1 MYFKY
6 LKILFSYS
14 YIYVLFI
21 TIMSDNQSSTLQT
34 IKDQF
39 QKLPETINVA
49 NIQNSVN
56 TGVTNLTDNINTIKT
71 NVSNSLNDFSSK
83 TAMDAGNE
91 FLQSNSIIAKFA
103 FIILVLIGFMFLL
116 NLGIRLI
123 GYFIQPNSSPYLVSG
138 TIYGTQAG
146 VIKQN
151 PKDTKSVLI
160 KRSENQTKGIEFTWS
175 TWLYIEGLPDDKTTT
190 AKYNHIFSKGD
201 INDSTL
207 NSNGIY
213 LNNAPGLYLK
223 RDDTNKTRGIL
234 RVYMDTVVSSNS
246 ANDTRDTNTYV
257 DVQNVP
263 LKNWF
268 NVIVRL
274 ENKILDVYVNGTISN
289 RLVLNNVPK
298 QNYYDVNV
306 CQNGGFSGKLSN
318 LRYFNYA
325 LTVFDIN
332 TIVLG
337 GPNLKPGAFSSD
349 GNNITEPTFS
359 YLSTAWYS
367 SNRNSGV

>member
-1 MYFKY
+1 
-6 LKILFSYS
+6 
-14 YIYVLFI
+14 
-21 TIMSDNQSSTLQT
+21 MSDNQPSTIQS

-39 QKLPETINVA
+39 QKLPETINA
-49 NIQNSVN
+49 SNIQNSV
-56 TGVTNLTDNINTIKT
+56 TSGVTNLSDSINTMKT

-83 TAMDAGNE
+83 SAIDAGNE

-123 GYFIQPNSSPYLVSG
+123 SYFIQPNSSPYLVVG

-146 VIKQN
+146 VVKQN
-151 PKDTKSVLI
+151 PKDKKSILI

-175 TWLYIEGLPDDKTTT
+175 TWLYLDGLPLSDNKPTTE
-190 AKYNHIFSKGD
+190 KYYHIFNKGD
-201 INDSTL
+201 NSTV

-223 RDDTNKTRGIL
+223 RDDTDNTRGIL

-257 DVQNVP
+257 DVHNVP
-263 LKNWF
+263 LKKWF
-268 NVIVRL
+268 NVIIRL
-274 ENKILDVYVNGTISN
+274 ENKIVDVYVNGTISN

-298 QNYYDVNV
+298 QNYYDVNI
-306 CQNGGFSGKLSN
+306 CQNYGFSGKLSN

-325 LTVFDIN
+325 LTIFDIN

-337 GPNLKPGAFSSD
+337 GPNLKPGAFSTD
-349 GNNITEPTFS
+349 GNTVTDPTSS
-359 YLSTAWYS
+359 YLSTLWYS

>member
-6 LKILFSYS
+6 LTNLFSYS

-21 TIMSDNQSSTLQT
+21 TIMSDNQPSTIQT

-39 QKLPETINVA
+39 QKLPETINAA

-56 TGVTNLTDNINTIKT
+56 TGVTNLTDGINNIKT
-71 NVSNSLNDFSSK
+71 NVSNSLNQFSSK
-83 TAMDAGNE
+83 NTIDAGNE
-91 FLQSNSIIAKFA
+91 FLQTNSIIAKFA
-103 FIILVLIGFMFLL
+103 FIILILIGFMFLL
-116 NLGIRLI
+116 NLGISLI
-123 GYFIQPNSSPYLVSG
+123 GYFIQPNNSPYLVIGTVSG
-138 TIYGTQAG
+138 KESGI
-146 VIKQN
+146 IRQN
-151 PKDTKSVLI
+151 PKDKKSVLI

-175 TWLYIEGLPDDKTTT
+175 TWLYITQLPDDSTT
-190 AKYNHIFSKGD
+190 YNHIFNKGD
-201 INDSTL
+201 VNESNK
-207 NSNGIY
+207 NSNGIF

-223 RDDTNKTRGIL
+223 RDDTDNTRGIL
-234 RVYMDTVVSSNS
+234 RVYMDTVVASNS
-246 ANDTRDTNTYV
+246 ANNIRDTNTYV
-257 DVQNVP
+257 DVHNVP

-268 NVIVRL
+268 NVAIRL

-325 LTVFDIN
+325 LTIFDIN

-349 GNNITEPTFS
+349 GNNVTEPTFS

>member
-1 MYFKY
+1 
-6 LKILFSYS
+6 
-14 YIYVLFI
+14 
-21 TIMSDNQSSTLQT
+21 
-34 IKDQF
+34 
-39 QKLPETINVA
+39 
-49 NIQNSVN
+49 
-56 TGVTNLTDNINTIKT
+56 
-71 NVSNSLNDFSSK
+71 
-83 TAMDAGNE
+83 MDAGYE

-123 GYFIQPNSSPYLVSG
+123 SYFIQPNNSPYLVVG
-138 TIYGTQAG
+138 TISGSEGGG

-151 PKDTKSVLI
+151 PKDKKSVLI
-160 KRSENQTKGIEFTWS
+160 KRSVNQTKGIEFTWS
-175 TWLYIEGLPDDKTTT
+175 TWLYIEGLPSESSIPTTE
-190 AKYNHIFSKGD
+190 KYNHIFNKGD
-201 INDSTL
+201 NSTV
-207 NSNGIY
+207 NSNGIF

-223 RDDTNKTRGIL
+223 RDDTDNTRGIL

-246 ANDTRDTNTYV
+246 VNDTRDTNTYV

-263 LKNWF
+263 LKKWF

-349 GNNITEPTFS
+349 GNTITDPTSS

>member
-1 MYFKY
+1 MFFKY
-6 LKILFSYS
+6 LTNLFSYS

-21 TIMSDNQSSTLQT
+21 TIMSDNQPSTIQT

-39 QKLPETINVA
+39 QKIPETINVA
-49 NIQNSVN
+49 NIQSSVN
-56 TGVTNLTDNINTIKT
+56 TGVTNLTDSINTIKT

-83 TAMDAGNE
+83 NTMDAGYE

-123 GYFIQPNSSPYLVSG
+123 SYFIQPNNSPYLVVG
-138 TIYGTQAG
+138 TISGSEGGG

-151 PKDTKSVLI
+151 PKDKKSVLI
-160 KRSENQTKGIEFTWS
+160 KRSVNQTKGIEFTWS
-175 TWLYIEGLPDDKTTT
+175 TWLYITELPSGTTS
-190 AKYNHIFSKGD
+190 YNHIFNKGD
-201 INDSTL
+201 VNDSNK
-207 NSNGIY
+207 NSNDIF

-223 RDDTNKTRGIL
+223 RDDTDNTRGIL

-263 LKNWF
+263 LKKWF

-306 CQNGGFSGKLSN
+306 CKNGGFSGKLSN

-337 GPNLKPGAFSSD
+337 SPNLKPGAFSSD
-349 GNNITEPTFS
+349 GNTITDPTSS

>member
-6 LKILFSYS
+6 LTNLFSYS

-21 TIMSDNQSSTLQT
+21 TIMSDNQPSTIQT
-34 IKDQF
+34 IQDQF

-56 TGVTNLTDNINTIKT
+56 TGVTNLTDSINTIKT

-83 TAMDAGNE
+83 DTLEAGNE

-103 FIILVLIGFMFLL
+103 FIVLILIGFMFLL
-116 NLGIRLI
+116 NLGISLI
-123 GYFIQPNSSPYLVSG
+123 GYFIQPSSSPYLVVG
-138 TIYGTQAG
+138 TISGKESG
-146 VIKQN
+146 IIKQN
-151 PKDTKSVLI
+151 PKDKKSVLI

-175 TWLYIEGLPDDKTTT
+175 TWLYIESLPTDTTT
-190 AKYNHIFSKGD
+190 YNHIFNKGD
-201 INDSTL
+201 VNDSNK
-207 NSNGIY
+207 NSNGIF

-223 RDDTNKTRGIL
+223 RDDTDNTRGIL
-234 RVYMDTVVSSNS
+234 RVYMDTVVSTNS
-246 ANDTRDTNTYV
+246 ANDTRDTNTYI
-257 DVQNVP
+257 DIHNVP

-268 NVIVRL
+268 NVVVRL

-325 LTVFDIN
+325 LTIFDIN

-349 GNNITEPTFS
+349 GNNVTEPTFS